1 MWHKMIASWPG
12 PDPAIHGCAT
22 PRHVDARIKSGHDDL
37 VCVIYPLV
45 IPRFMRGIHISNSRT
60 TETVRQ

>member
-22 PRHVDARIKSGHDDL
+22 PRNVDARIKSGHDGL

-45 IPRFMRGIHISNSRT
+45 IPRFMRGIHISNS
-60 TETVRQ
+60 